1 MTIVLYILLLLADH
15 QGQVLFGGVPVPGA
29 TVTATQADKKFV
41 VITDTSGTYS
51 FPDLADGPFTVQV
64 EMLGFSTVKQE
75 VTTPTAQLELK
86 MLPMDQIHA
95 EVVHAAAPTPPPSA
109 TAAAPAAAASSNG
122 KPAAASNNGKSATAA
137 RPATNSFQRAQVNDT
152 GNAAPAQADAA
163 PAPASGA
170 FANVSQADLNS
181 RAQDGLVI
189 NGTVNNGA
197 ASPFAQLAAFGNNRR
212 GRPLYNGRLSFR
224 LDDSALDARTYS
236 LNGQNIPK
244 PPANQFTGSF
254 IFGGP
259 LKTHNL
265 LKVPPQ
271 FNVQYSRT
279 ENRNANS
286 FSGRMP
292 TSLERSGDFS
302 QTTNVFG
309 QPVQIIDP
317 LTGQPF
323 QGNMI
328 PQPRIS
334 AQAQSLLNLFPQPT
348 SGFNGPYNYQVDLVP
363 ITHSDNF
370 QGNLNKQINNK
381 NQISGNL
388 SIQSSRNGST
398 NAFNF
403 NDTSRTFGISSF
415 INYTNRPTQRFSI
428 QLRYQFSRQGSQA
441 TPYFANL
448 INVSGIAGITG
459 NNQDAVNWGPPTLSF
474 SGGTS
479 SLSDGQYSNN
489 RVETNTLNYNSFWSH
504 GRHGVT
510 FGGDVRRQEWNYLS
524 QSNARG
530 TFGFTGAATGTAAA
544 PGVDLADFLLG
555 IPDTSSIA
563 FGNADKYLRQTFYD
577 AFFRDDWRM
586 SGALTLQP
594 EVRWEYDTPTAEKYG
609 RLVNLNIGPGFS
621 TSAPVVGN
629 NLIHADPISIQPR
642 LSFAWRPVAASSL
655 IVRGGYGLY
664 RNQNVYLPIANQM
677 VQQFPLSKSLN
688 VPNTPANPLT
698 LDKGFVASP
707 NVTTNS
713 FAVDPNFKL
722 GFVNTWQ
729 LSIQRDLPAALQMT
743 ALYLGTKGS
752 RLPQEFLPNTYP
764 AGAPATGGPSGYA
777 YLQSS
782 GHSIR
787 HSGQV
792 QLRRRLRSGFT
803 ASAQYTFA
811 KSIDDAPLMASTN
824 VVTGTS
830 TGASVAQNWLN
841 LRAERAR
848 SDFDQRHNLQLQGQY
863 TTGVGVRGGTLL
875 SGWRGAMFKDW
886 TVASALVIGSGTPLT
901 PSYIATVQGT
911 GVTGTL
917 RPDFTGASIYA
928 APNGL
933 HLNPAAYRTPA
944 AGQWGNAGRNT
955 ITGPS
960 QFSLNANMVRTFRLG
975 DRYNMDLNL
984 NATNVLNHVTLAGWN
999 TSISNQQFG
1008 QPTGATGMRSI
1019 QTSLVLR
1026 F

>member
-41 VITDTSGTYS
+41 VITDLQGAYS

-86 MLPMDQIHA
+86 MLPMEEIHA
-95 EVVHAAAPTPPPSA
+95 EVVHAAAPASAPPP
-109 TAAAPAAAASSNG
+109 TAPAANVASNNG
-122 KPAAASNNGKSATAA
+122 KPAAANGKQPAAPA
-137 RPATNSFQRAQVNDT
+137 RPAQAGFQRAQVNET

-163 PAPASGA
+163 PAATSGA

-181 RAQDGLVI
+181 RAADGLVI

-212 GRPLYNGRLSFR
+212 GRPLYNGNFNFR
-224 LDDSALDARTYS
+224 LDNSALDARTYS
-236 LNGQNIPK
+236 LTGQNTAK

-279 ENRNANS
+279 ENRTANN
-286 FSGRMP
+286 FPGRMP

-302 QTTNVFG
+302 QTTNLLG

-323 QGNMI
+323 QGDVI
-328 PQPRIS
+328 PQYRIS
-334 AQAQSLLNLFPQPT
+334 PQAQSLLNLFPQPN
-348 SGFNGPYNYQVDLVP
+348 SGFNGRYNYQVALVP
-363 ITHSDNF
+363 VTHSDSFNVT
-370 QGNLNKQINNK
+370 LNKQINNK
-381 NQISGNL
+381 NQISGNFSL
-388 SIQSSRNGST
+388 QSNRSGNPTG
-398 NAFNF
+398 FNF
-403 NDTSRTFGISSF
+403 NDTSRSFGITTA
-415 INYTNRPTQRFSI
+415 INYTNRPTQRFSM
-428 QLRYQFSRQGSQA
+428 QFRYQFSRFGSQT
-441 TPYFANL
+441 TPYFANR

-459 NNQDAVNWGPPTLSF
+459 NNQDAVNWGPPTLAF

-479 SLSDGQYSNN
+479 SLSDQQYSNN
-489 RVETNTLNYNSFWSH
+489 RIETNTLSYNSFWNH
-504 GRHGVT
+504 GRHSVT
-510 FGGDVRRQEWNYLS
+510 FGGDVRRQEWNNLA
-524 QSNARG
+524 QQDPRG
-530 TFGFTGAATGTAAA
+530 TFTFTGAATGAGAVLGA
-544 PGVDLADFLLG
+544 DLADFLLG

-577 AFFRDDWRM
+577 AFLRDDFRM
-586 SGALTLQP
+586 SGALTIQP
-594 EVRWEYDTPTAEKYG
+594 EMRWEYDTPTAEKYG
-609 RLVNLNIGPGFS
+609 RLVNLNLGPGFS
-621 TSAPVVGN
+621 TEAPVVGN
-629 NLIHADPISIQPR
+629 NLVKGEKFFFQPR

-655 IVRGGYGLY
+655 IVRGGYGIY

-677 VQQFPLSKSLN
+677 VQQSPLSKSLS

-698 LDKGFVASP
+698 IANGFVASP
-707 NVTTNS
+707 NVTTNT
-713 FAVDPNFKL
+713 FAIDPNFKI
-722 GFVNTWQ
+722 GFVQTWQ

-743 ALYLGTKGS
+743 ALYLGTQGS

-764 AGAPATGGPSGYA
+764 AGAVSPTGPSGYA
-777 YLQSS
+777 YLTSN

-811 KSIDDAPLMASTN
+811 KAIDDAPLMASTN
-824 VVTGTS
+824 VVTGS
-830 TGASVAQNWLN
+830 SGGSNVAQNWLN
-841 LRAERAR
+841 LRAERAL
-848 SDFDQRHNLQLQGQY
+848 SNFDQRHQLQVSGQY

-875 SGWRGAMFKDW
+875 SGWKGAMFKDW
-886 TVASALVIGSGTPLT
+886 TVGSALTIGSGTPLNPGYT
-901 PSYIATVQGT
+901 ASVAGT
-911 GVTGTL
+911 GVTGSL
-917 RPDFTGASIYA
+917 RPDLTGAPIYA
-928 APNGL
+928 APAGL
-933 HLNPAAYRTPA
+933 FLNPAAFRIPA

-975 DRYNMDLNL
+975 DRYNMDLNVS
-984 NATNVLNHVTLAGWN
+984 ATNVLNHVTFANWT
-999 TSISNQQFG
+999 TSISSGQFG
-1008 QPTGATGMRSI
+1008 LPAGPNAMRSI
-1019 QTSLVLR
+1019 QTSLRLR